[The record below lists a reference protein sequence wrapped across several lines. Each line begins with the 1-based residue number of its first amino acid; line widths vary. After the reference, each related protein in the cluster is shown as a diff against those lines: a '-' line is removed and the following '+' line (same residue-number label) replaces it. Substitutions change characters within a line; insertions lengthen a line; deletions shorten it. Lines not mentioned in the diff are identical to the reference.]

1 MAGVTLADGD
11 RFGADDG
18 HGGIED
24 GSALGDPELH
34 PSLVGFTVAVEL
46 PLDEFVVVVHRH
58 VVAGVCTAL
67 LLCFVYHFP
76 VLGVATGSGSL
87 ECDTLNAISLGNC
100 QMTLVVISG

>member
-1 MAGVTLADGD
+1 M
-11 RFGADDG
+11 
-18 HGGIED
+18 ED

-34 PSLVGFTVAVEL
+34 PSLVGFSVAVEL

-67 LLCFVYHFP
+67 SLCFVSHFP
-76 VLGVATGSGSL
+76 ILGVSKGSGSL
-87 ECDTLNAISLGNC
+87 ECGNC

>member
-1 MAGVTLADGD
+1 M
-11 RFGADDG
+11 
-18 HGGIED
+18 ED

-34 PSLVGFTVAVEL
+34 PSLVGFSVAVEL

-67 LLCFVYHFP
+67 LFCYVYPFTI
-76 VLGVATGSGSL
+76 LGVANGSGSL
-87 ECDTLNAISLGNC
+87 ECDTMNAISLGNC